1 MGSGLRA
8 ALSLHGGAAGAV
20 SAFLINR
27 MIITDRLPIVNTAEP
42 GVASQTR
49 FGGAGEGSCGTEAGA
64 AGEAHEKESP
74 PRKDPRGAWVQVRF
88 SGR

>member
-27 MIITDRLPIVNTAEP
+27 MIITDRLPIVNTAAP
-42 GVASQTR
+42 
-49 FGGAGEGSCGTEAGA
+49 
-64 AGEAHEKESP
+64 
-74 PRKDPRGAWVQVRF
+74 
-88 SGR
+88 